1 MSAHAGPTEKG
12 TVFVLIGYVII
23 LACVF
28 GGFIVAG
35 GHIMVIVKAAGIEML
50 IIGGGAAGAFVASNN
65 IKTIKASIAATL
77 GLLKGPKYGKA
88 DYVEL
93 LKLLYEILMKIRK
106 EGLMAIESHVEAPDS
121 SAIFQKYPKVL
132 ADHHLL
138 DFITDC
144 LRLMVGGNMNPHEL
158 EAVLEAELDTHHKE
172 SHEPSHAIQTMA
184 DGLPAF
190 GIVAAVLGIVKVME
204 YVGKAPPEV
213 IGQKVAAALVGTFL
227 GILLGYGFVGPVA
240 SAMATRSNE
249 DGKPFDLVKIAL
261 LASVRGYPPPV
272 AIEFAR
278 KQLFSDIRPS
288 FSDLETELKGAK

>member
-1 MSAHAGPTEKG
+1 M
-12 TVFVLIGYVII
+12 FVLIGYVVI

-35 GHIMVIVKAAGIEML
+35 GNIMVIVKAAAVETL
-50 IIGGGAAGAFVASNN
+50 IIGGGALGAFIAGNTMKN
-65 IKTIKASIAATL
+65 IKGSISGAL
-77 GLLKGPKYGKA
+77 GLLKGPKFGKA
-88 DYVEL
+88 DYIEL
-93 LKLLYEILMKIRK
+93 LKLLYELLMKIRK
-106 EGLMAIESHVEAPDS
+106 EGLMAVESHVENPEA

-144 LRLMVGGNMNPHEL
+144 LRLMIGGNMNPHEL

-172 SHEPSHAIQTMA
+172 AHTPSHAIQTMA

-204 YVGKAPPEV
+204 YVGNAPPEV

-240 SAMATRSNE
+240 SAMAARAEE
-249 DGKPFDLVKIAL
+249 DGKPFELVKIAL

-288 FSDLETELKGAK
+288 FADLETELKGAK

>member
-1 MSAHAGPTEKG
+1 MFVIIGLVV
-12 TVFVLIGYVII
+12 VFV
-23 LACVF
+23 CVF
-28 GGFIVAG
+28 GGYWLAG
-35 GHIMVIVKAAGIEML
+35 GNLMVVARAAPVEML
-50 IIGGGAAGAFVASNN
+50 IIGGAALGAF
-65 IKTIKASIAATL
+65 IAANGPKVIKETFAGVL

-106 EGLMAIESHVEAPDS
+106 EGLMAIEAHVENPES

-158 EAVLEAELDTHHKE
+158 EAVLEAELETHHKE
-172 SHEPSHAIQTMA
+172 THAASHSVQIVA

-190 GIVAAVLGIVKVME
+190 GIVAAVLGIVKVMS
-204 YVGKAPPEV
+204 YVGRAPPEV
-213 IGQKVAAALVGTFL
+213 IGMMVAAALVGTFL

-240 SAMATRSNE
+240 QAMGARADADS
-249 DGKPFDLVKIAL
+249 KPFELVKIAL

-278 KQLFSDIRPS
+278 KQLFSDLRPG
-288 FSDLETELKGAK
+288 FADLEGELRGAR

>member
-1 MSAHAGPTEKG
+1 
-12 TVFVLIGYVII
+12 VFVIIGLVVVFV
-23 LACVF
+23 CVF
-28 GGFIVAG
+28 GGYWLAG
-35 GHIMVIVKAAGIEML
+35 GNLMVVARAAPVEML
-50 IIGGGAAGAFVASNN
+50 IIGGAALGAF
-65 IKTIKASIAATL
+65 IAANGPKVIKETFAGVL

-106 EGLMAIESHVEAPDS
+106 EGLMAIEAHAEDPQS
-121 SAIFQKYPKVL
+121 SPLFQKYPKVL

-144 LRLMVGGNMNPHEL
+144 LRLMVGGNMTPHEL
-158 EAVLEAELDTHHKE
+158 EAVLEAELETHHKE
-172 SHEPSHAIQTMA
+172 THAASHSMQVVA

-190 GIVAAVLGIVKVME
+190 GIVAAVLGIVKVMS
-204 YVGKAPPEV
+204 YVGRAPPEV
-213 IGQKVAAALVGTFL
+213 IGMMVAAALVGTFL

-240 SAMATRSNE
+240 QAMGARADADS
-249 DGKPFDLVKIAL
+249 KPFELVKIAL

-278 KQLFSDIRPS
+278 KQLFSDLRPG
-288 FSDLETELKGAK
+288 FADLEGELRGAR

>member
-1 MSAHAGPTEKG
+1 
-12 TVFVLIGYVII
+12 
-23 LACVF
+23 
-28 GGFIVAG
+28 
-35 GHIMVIVKAAGIEML
+35 
-50 IIGGGAAGAFVASNN
+50 
-65 IKTIKASIAATL
+65 
-77 GLLKGPKYGKA
+77 
-88 DYVEL
+88 
-93 LKLLYEILMKIRK
+93 MKIRK
-106 EGLMAIESHVEAPDS
+106 EGLMAVESHVENPEA
-121 SAIFQKYPKVL
+121 SAIFQKYPKVM

-144 LRLMVGGNMNPHEL
+144 LRLMIGGNMNPHEL

-172 SHEPSHAIQTMA
+172 AHAPAHSVQVVA

-204 YVGKAPPEV
+204 YVGNAPPEV

-240 SAMATRSNE
+240 SAMGVRSEE
-249 DGKPFDLVKIAL
+249 DSKPFELVKIAL

-288 FSDLETELKGAK
+288 FADLETELKGAK

>member
-1 MSAHAGPTEKG
+1 M
-12 TVFVLIGYVII
+12 FVLIGYVIV
-23 LACVF
+23 LVCVF
-28 GGFIVAG
+28 GGFIMAG
-35 GHIMVIVKAAGIEML
+35 GNIMVVARAAPIEMF
-50 IIGGGAAGAFVASNN
+50 IIGGGALGGFVAANTMKD
-65 IKTIKASIAATL
+65 IKGSISGVL
-77 GLLKGPKYGKA
+77 GLLKGPKFGKA

-93 LKLLYEILMKIRK
+93 LKLLYELLMKIRK
-106 EGLMAIESHVEAPDS
+106 EGLMAVESHVENPEA
-121 SAIFQKYPKVL
+121 SAIFQKYPKVM

-144 LRLMVGGNMNPHEL
+144 LRLMIGGNMNPHEL

-172 SHEPSHAIQTMA
+172 AHAPSHSVQVVA

-204 YVGKAPPEV
+204 YVGNSPPEV

-240 SAMATRSNE
+240 SAMATRADQDS
-249 DGKPFDLVKIAL
+249 KPFELVKIAL
-261 LASVRGYPPPV
+261 IASVRGYPPPV

-288 FSDLETELKGAK
+288 FADLETELKGAK

>member
-1 MSAHAGPTEKG
+1 M
-12 TVFVLIGYVII
+12 FVII
-23 LACVF
+23 GFVVVLACVF
-28 GGFIVAG
+28 GGFMLAG
-35 GHIMVIVKAAGIEML
+35 GNIMVVARAAPIEML
-50 IIGGGAAGAFVASNN
+50 IICGAALGGFITANGPKV
-65 IKTIKASIAATL
+65 IKETIGGVL
-77 GLLKGPKYGKA
+77 GLFKGPKYGKT

-106 EGLMAIESHVEAPDS
+106 EGLMAIEAHVENPES
-121 SAIFQKYPKVL
+121 SALFQKYPKVL

-158 EAVLEAELDTHHKE
+158 EAVLEAELETHHKE
-172 SHEPSHAIQTMA
+172 TLAASHSVQVVA

-190 GIVAAVLGIVKVME
+190 GIVAAVLGIVKVMS
-204 YVGKAPPEV
+204 YVGRAPPEV
-213 IGQKVAAALVGTFL
+213 IGSMVAAALVGTFL

-240 SAMATRSNE
+240 TAMGTRAEADS
-249 DGKPFDLVKIAL
+249 KPFELVKIAL

-278 KQLFSDIRPS
+278 KQLFSNLRPS
-288 FSDLETELKGAK
+288 FADLEGELKAAK

>member
-1 MSAHAGPTEKG
+1 
-12 TVFVLIGYVII
+12 VFVIIGFIVVF
-23 LACVF
+23 ACVF
-28 GGFIVAG
+28 GGFMLAG
-35 GHIMVIVKAAGIEML
+35 GNIVVIARAAPIEML
-50 IIGGGAAGAFVASNN
+50 IICGAALGGFITANGPKV
-65 IKTIKASIAATL
+65 IKETIGGVL
-77 GLLKGPKYGKA
+77 GLFKGPKYGKT

-106 EGLMAIESHVEAPDS
+106 EGLMAIEAHVENPES
-121 SAIFQKYPKVL
+121 SALFQKYPKVL

-158 EAVLEAELDTHHKE
+158 EAVLEAELETHHKE
-172 SHEPSHAIQTMA
+172 THAASHSVQVVA

-190 GIVAAVLGIVKVME
+190 GIVAAVLGIVKVMS
-204 YVGKAPPEV
+204 YVGRAPPEV
-213 IGQKVAAALVGTFL
+213 IGSMVAAALVGTFL

-240 SAMATRSNE
+240 TAMGSRAE
-249 DGKPFDLVKIAL
+249 ADGKPFELVKIAL

-278 KQLFSDIRPS
+278 KQLFSNLRPS
-288 FSDLETELKGAK
+288 FADLEGELKAAK

>member
-1 MSAHAGPTEKG
+1 M
-12 TVFVLIGYVII
+12 FVLIGYVII
-23 LACVF
+23 LVCVF
-28 GGFIVAG
+28 GGFVFAG
-35 GHIMVIVKAAGIEML
+35 GNIMVIVKAAVVETT
-50 IIGGGAAGAFVASNN
+50 IIGGGALGAFVAGNTMKN
-65 IKTIKASIAATL
+65 MKASISGAL
-77 GLLKGPKYGKA
+77 GLLKGPKFGKA
-88 DYVEL
+88 DYIEL
-93 LKLLYEILMKIRK
+93 LKLLYELLMKIRK
-106 EGLMAIESHVEAPDS
+106 EGLMAVESHVENPEA

-144 LRLMVGGNMNPHEL
+144 LRLMIGGNMNPHEL
-158 EAVLEAELDTHHKE
+158 EAVLEAELDAHHKE
-172 SHEPSHAIQTMA
+172 AHAPSHSIQTVA

-204 YVGKAPPEV
+204 YVGNAPPEV
-213 IGQKVAAALVGTFL
+213 IGQKVASALVGTFL

-240 SAMATRSNE
+240 SAMGTRAEE
-249 DGKPFDLVKIAL
+249 DSKPFELVKIAL

-288 FSDLETELKGAK
+288 FADLETELKGAK

>member
-1 MSAHAGPTEKG
+1 M
-12 TVFVLIGYVII
+12 FVLIGYVVVFV
-23 LACVF
+23 CVF
-28 GGFIVAG
+28 GGFMIAG
-35 GHIMVIVKAAGIEML
+35 GNIMVIAKAAAIEMM
-50 IIGGGAAGAFVASNN
+50 IIGGGAFGAFIAGNN
-65 IKTIKASIAATL
+65 LKVIKASLSGTM
-77 GLLKGPKYGKA
+77 GLLKGPKFGKA

-93 LKLLYEILMKIRK
+93 LKMLYEVLMKIRK
-106 EGLMAIESHVEAPDS
+106 EGLMAIESHIESPES

-138 DFITDC
+138 DFTTDC

-172 SHEPSHAIQTMA
+172 GHEPSHSIQKVA

-204 YVGKAPPEV
+204 YVGNAPPEV

-240 SAMATRSNE
+240 SALETRSNE
-249 DGKPFDLVKIAL
+249 DAKPFELVKIAL
-261 LASVRGYPPPV
+261 IASVRGYPPPV

-288 FSDLETELKGAK
+288 FADLEGELKGAK

>member
-1 MSAHAGPTEKG
+1 M
-12 TVFVLIGYVII
+12 FVLIGYVVV

-28 GGFIVAG
+28 GGYIIAG
-35 GHIMVIVKAAGIEML
+35 GHIMAVVEPAAIEML
-50 IIGGGAAGAFVASNN
+50 IIGGGAPGAFIASNN
-65 IKTIKASIAATL
+65 LKVIKASVTGTL

-106 EGLMAIESHVEAPDS
+106 EGLMAIEAHVENPES
-121 SAIFQKYPKVL
+121 STIFQKYPKVL
-132 ADHHLL
+132 GDHHLL

-144 LRLMVGGNMNPHEL
+144 LRLMIGGNMNPHEL
-158 EAVLEAELDTHHKE
+158 EAVLEAELETHHKE
-172 SHEPSHAIQTMA
+172 AHEPSHAIQKVA

-190 GIVAAVLGIVKVME
+190 GIVAAVLGIVKVMS
-204 YVGKAPPEV
+204 YVGSAPPEV

-227 GILLGYGFVGPVA
+227 GILLGYGFVGPIA
-240 SAMATRSNE
+240 SAMEGRSNE
-249 DGKPFDLVKIAL
+249 DAKPFELVKIAL

-278 KQLFSDIRPS
+278 KQLFSDLRPS
-288 FSDLETELKGAK
+288 FADLEGELKGAK

>member
-1 MSAHAGPTEKG
+1 
-12 TVFVLIGYVII
+12 VFVLIGYVVI

-28 GGFIVAG
+28 GGFIFAG
-35 GHIMVIVKAAGIEML
+35 GNIMVIVKAAAVETL
-50 IIGGGAAGAFVASNN
+50 IIGGGALGAFIAGNTMKN
-65 IKTIKASIAATL
+65 IKGSISGAL
-77 GLLKGPKYGKA
+77 GLLKGPKFGKA

-93 LKLLYEILMKIRK
+93 LKLLYELLMKIRK
-106 EGLMAIESHVEAPDS
+106 EGLMAVESHVENPEA
-121 SAIFQKYPKVL
+121 SAIFQKYPKVM

-144 LRLMVGGNMNPHEL
+144 LRLMIGGNMNPHEL

-172 SHEPSHAIQTMA
+172 GHAPSHSVQVVA

-204 YVGKAPPEV
+204 YVGNAPPEV

-240 SAMATRSNE
+240 SAMAVRAEE
-249 DGKPFDLVKIAL
+249 DSKPFELVKIAL

-288 FSDLETELKGAK
+288 FADLETELKGAK

>member
-1 MSAHAGPTEKG
+1 
-12 TVFVLIGYVII
+12 VFVLIGYVIV

-28 GGFIVAG
+28 GGFIFAG
-35 GHIMVIVKAAGIEML
+35 GNIMVIVKAAVVETT
-50 IIGGGAAGAFVASNN
+50 IIGGGALGAFVAANTMKN
-65 IKTIKASIAATL
+65 IKASISGTL
-77 GLLKGPKYGKA
+77 GLLKGPKFGKA
-88 DYVEL
+88 DYIEL
-93 LKLLYEILMKIRK
+93 LKLLYELLMKIRK
-106 EGLMAIESHVEAPDS
+106 EGLMAVESHVENPEA

-144 LRLMVGGNMNPHEL
+144 LRLMIGGNMNPHEL
-158 EAVLEAELDTHHKE
+158 EAVLEAELETHHKE
-172 SHEPSHAIQTMA
+172 AHTPSHAIQTVA

-204 YVGKAPPEV
+204 YVGNSPPEV
-213 IGQKVAAALVGTFL
+213 IGQKVASALVGTFL
-227 GILLGYGFVGPVA
+227 GILLGYGFVGPLA
-240 SAMATRSNE
+240 NSMAARAEE
-249 DGKPFDLVKIAL
+249 DGKPFELVKIAL

-288 FSDLETELKGAK
+288 FADLEAELKGAK

>member
-1 MSAHAGPTEKG
+1 
-12 TVFVLIGYVII
+12 VFVLIGYVIV
-23 LACVF
+23 LVCVF
-28 GGFIVAG
+28 GGFIMAG
-35 GHIMVIVKAAGIEML
+35 GNIMVVARAAPIEMF
-50 IIGGGAAGAFVASNN
+50 IIGGGALGGFVAANTMKD
-65 IKTIKASIAATL
+65 IKGSISGVL
-77 GLLKGPKYGKA
+77 GLLKGPKFGKA

-93 LKLLYEILMKIRK
+93 LKLLYELLMKIRK
-106 EGLMAIESHVEAPDS
+106 EGLMAVESHVENPEA
-121 SAIFQKYPKVL
+121 SAIFQKYPKVM

-144 LRLMVGGNMNPHEL
+144 LRLMIGGNMNPHEL

-172 SHEPSHAIQTMA
+172 AHAPSHSVQVVA

-204 YVGKAPPEV
+204 YVGNSPPEV

-240 SAMATRSNE
+240 SAMATRADQDS
-249 DGKPFDLVKIAL
+249 KPFELVKIAL
-261 LASVRGYPPPV
+261 IASVRGYPPPV

-288 FSDLETELKGAK
+288 FADLETELKGAK

>member
-1 MSAHAGPTEKG
+1 
-12 TVFVLIGYVII
+12 VFVLIGYVVI

-28 GGFIVAG
+28 GGFIFAG
-35 GHIMVIVKAAGIEML
+35 GNIMVIVKAAAVETL
-50 IIGGGAAGAFVASNN
+50 IGGGALGAFIAGNTMKN
-65 IKTIKASIAATL
+65 IKGSISGAL
-77 GLLKGPKYGKA
+77 GLLKGPKFGKA

-93 LKLLYEILMKIRK
+93 LKLLYELLMKIRK
-106 EGLMAIESHVEAPDS
+106 EGLMAVESHVENPEA
-121 SAIFQKYPKVL
+121 SAIFQKYPKVM

-144 LRLMVGGNMNPHEL
+144 LRLMIGGNMNPHEL

-172 SHEPSHAIQTMA
+172 GHAPSHSVQVVA

-204 YVGKAPPEV
+204 YVGNAPPEV

-240 SAMATRSNE
+240 SAMAVRAEE
-249 DGKPFDLVKIAL
+249 DSKPFELVKIAL

-288 FSDLETELKGAK
+288 FADLETELKGAK

>member
-1 MSAHAGPTEKG
+1 M
-12 TVFVLIGYVII
+12 FVLIGYVVV

-28 GGFIVAG
+28 GGYIIAG
-35 GHIMVIVKAAGIEML
+35 GHIMAVVEPAAIEML
-50 IIGGGAAGAFVASNN
+50 IIGGGALGAFIASNN
-65 IKTIKASIAATL
+65 LKVIKASVTGTL

-106 EGLMAIESHVEAPDS
+106 EGLMAIEAHVENPES
-121 SAIFQKYPKVL
+121 STIFQKYPKVL
-132 ADHHLL
+132 GDHHLL

-144 LRLMVGGNMNPHEL
+144 LRLMIGGNMNPHEL
-158 EAVLEAELDTHHKE
+158 EAVLEAELETHHKE
-172 SHEPSHAIQTMA
+172 AHEPSHAIQKVA

-190 GIVAAVLGIVKVME
+190 GIVAAVLGIVKVMS
-204 YVGKAPPEV
+204 YVGSAPPEV

-227 GILLGYGFVGPVA
+227 GILLGYGFVGPIA
-240 SAMATRSNE
+240 SAMEGRSNE
-249 DGKPFDLVKIAL
+249 DAKPFELVKIAL

-278 KQLFSDIRPS
+278 KQLFSDLRPS
-288 FSDLETELKGAK
+288 FADLEGELKGAK

>member
-1 MSAHAGPTEKG
+1 M
-12 TVFVLIGYVII
+12 FVIIGYVVVI
-23 LACVF
+23 ACVF
-28 GGFIVAG
+28 GGFIIAG
-35 GHIMVIVKAAGIEML
+35 GNIMVIVKAIAVEAL
-50 IIGGGAAGAFVASNN
+50 IIGGGALGAFIAGNTLKN
-65 IKTIKASIAATL
+65 IKGSISGAL
-77 GLLKGPKYGKA
+77 GLLKGPKFGKA
-88 DYVEL
+88 DYIEL
-93 LKLLYEILMKIRK
+93 LKLLYELLMKIRK
-106 EGLMAIESHVEAPDS
+106 EGLMAVESHVENPEA
-121 SAIFQKYPKVL
+121 SAIFQKYPKVM

-144 LRLMVGGNMNPHEL
+144 LRLMIGGNMNPHEL

-172 SHEPSHAIQTMA
+172 GHAPAHSVQVVA

-190 GIVAAVLGIVKVME
+190 GIVAAVLGILKVME
-204 YVGKAPPEV
+204 YVGNAPPEV

-240 SAMATRSNE
+240 SAMAVRSEE
-249 DGKPFDLVKIAL
+249 DSKPFELVKIAL

-288 FSDLETELKGAK
+288 FADLETELKGAK